1 MFCGVGCCDILFL
14 LISLVVVFFLVLFV
28 GEIHHHNSKYNIASR
43 PLPRVLIGRKKSK
56 ARDSPSFF
64 HDDDVLSM

>member
-1 MFCGVGCCDILFL
+1 MLA
-14 LISLVVVFFLVLFV
+14 SLVVVFFLVLF
-28 GEIHHHNSKYNIASR
+28 KYNIASR